1 MRHRL
6 VVLVA
11 PLLVFALLAAGCGD
25 DSSTD
30 GPSDTKPAQ
39 QAGAGLG
46 GVTAEARVAAF
57 GKPVTELPI
66 ADPVEVPS
74 EPKSVYYVQCSVPVC
89 ATIGK
94 GIEAAAK
101 ALGWSFA
108 STTHQDT
115 PDTVGAAFDAA
126 VAAKPDVVLTSGNPR
141 EWFATQ
147 LETLEKAGTPVIS
160 WSIPEGYEP
169 GKGISANLLTN
180 DDYYFY
186 GVLMADYI
194 AVNSKTKNVLFV
206 GLPIFPVLATLQQG
220 FNDEIAK
227 VCPDCKVE
235 TLEAQVT
242 DIGGAL
248 PGQVVSKLQANKDI
262 DFVAYAY
269 AGTELGV
276 PEAIESAGLA
286 DQAKGITQAGD
297 PPNFAYVEE
306 GKHQVAEIALASE
319 LLGWRAMDAAAR
331 VLTGKSI
338 GRAKAPKEATIEG
351 RPDILAGGLPLQIL
365 EKGDIKDPSAAW
377 PGIEGFEAKF
387 KKLWGI

>member
-1 MRHRL
+1 MRRFTMF
-6 VVLVA
+6 VA
-11 PLLVFALLAAGCGD
+11 PLLALALLAAGCGD

-30 GPSDTKPAQ
+30 ESSTTEPA
-39 QAGAGLG
+39 ATGGAGLG
-46 GVTAEARVAAF
+46 GTTAEARVAAF
-57 GKPVTELPI
+57 REEVTELPI
-66 ADPVEVPS
+66 SDPVEVPS
-74 EPKSVYYVQCSVPVC
+74 GAKNVYYVQCSVPVC

-101 ALGWSFA
+101 ALGWTFT

-147 LETLEKAGTPVIS
+147 LDALEKAGTPVIS

-169 GKGISANLLTN
+169 GKGISVNLLTN

-186 GVLMADYI
+186 GVLMADYV

-248 PGQVVSKLQANKDI
+248 PGQVVSKLQANKEI

-276 PEAIESAGLA
+276 PEALASAGLEQ
-286 DQAKGITQAGD
+286 QAKGITQAGD

-306 GKHQVAEIALASE
+306 GKHQVAEIAIASE

-331 VLTGKSI
+331 VLTGKSV
-338 GRAKAPKEATIEG
+338 GRAKAPAEATIDG
-351 RPDILAGGLPLQIL
+351 HPDILAGGLPLQIL
-365 EKGDIKDPSAAW
+365 EKGDIADPSSAW
-377 PGIEGFEAKF
+377 PGVKGFEDKF